1 VFVIQLLIYI
11 IHGDRTII
19 GFVRFVPNL
28 LNRPTDGVTIS
39 VRKRLRGKYPGAS
52 PHHIKKREKKQADR
66 KVPDRPGVVKGERL
80 PKKKCYYKKTHS
92 IEAGFIYDYGYFYQL
107 KVVAITESKLCS

>member
-19 GFVRFVPNL
+19 GFVRFVANL

-39 VRKRLRGKYPGAS
+39 VRKRLRGKYPGAP

-66 KVPDRPGVVKGERL
+66 KVPGRPGVVKGERL
-80 PKKKCYYKKTHS
+80 PKKKKM
-92 IEAGFIYDYGYFYQL
+92 L
-107 KVVAITESKLCS
+107 L